1 MRYLNGGQKETYTLV
16 ARKRHIKKILKQQI
30 TNSEIDLT
38 DSAGAAAQQDFFEL
52 LERAQSS
59 RLDDQRCVLPAYFEQ
74 DKQPSSTPS
83 KTTVHKTVTA
93 RIAAAPST
101 KTFNRRT
108 ANRRSVRSKPTRKS
122 KALLAKTP
130 KTTKLVS
137 ENKDVLTKSRKVQ
150 QMLEACLN
158 KNAPYPMIY
167 SHPASEYWIDE
178 ANYSDHQSLPKKT
191 WRARLEFD
199 ETARIYRK
207 YFIGKE
213 HLNFIAK
220 DEKLGPILMSIKTE
234 EQAIRVLL
242 RVSTGSLHKEVPL
255 TAAGKSPLVLAQI
268 VTDNQITADNFL
280 PVFCPNAS
288 QQIAKFDEHSVV
300 MNFKFGVLLQ
310 KFGQTTEEELF
321 CNNSQSPAF
330 DEFLECLGERIV
342 LQEHKGFRGGLDIT
356 NGQTGREAI
365 YEKFKEREIIYH
377 VSTLLPYAEGDP
389 QQLQRKRHIG
399 NDIVAIIFQEENTPF
414 CPEMIAS
421 NFLHSF
427 IVVQP
432 IEPNTPRTK
441 YKVSVAA
448 RNGVPFFGPPLPYPS
463 IFKKGPE
470 FKEFILTKLIN
481 AENACYKSEKFASLQ
496 LRTRTAL
503 LTTLTEELTSETNSF
518 LGASIISPTASPK
531 SPEVPPPQQQ
541 QTTGKIFN
549 TVRRA
554 LTFRSKRDEDS
565 SSMSS
570 TTSNSNN
577 SLNCSDV
584 SNETVSEDK
593 LHHGSETDTGVDSM
607 PEEDDNI
614 SASCKCQREIKFT
627 ETCLREE
634 LNRLKC
640 DKLSLLK
647 QNVVGFWCFFTLCN
661 LCSYYLERLTIVLVK
676 K

>member
-1 MRYLNGGQKETYTLV
+1 MDTTK
-16 ARKRHIKKILKQQI
+16 AFS
-30 TNSEIDLT
+30 NSEKDLI
-38 DSAGAAAQQDFFEL
+38 DSAGAQQDFFEL

-74 DKQPSSTPS
+74 DKENTNPSTPS

-93 RIAAAPST
+93 RITAAPST
-101 KTFNRRT
+101 KNFNRRNV
-108 ANRRSVRSKPTRKS
+108 NRKSVRSKPSRKS
-122 KALLAKTP
+122 KALLAKNP
-130 KTTKLVS
+130 KTTKLVN
-137 ENKDVLTKSRKVQ
+137 ENNEVLTKSKKVQ

-158 KNAPYPMIY
+158 KNAPFPMIY

-191 WRARLEFD
+191 WKAKLEFD

-207 YFIGKE
+207 YFMGKE
-213 HLNFIAK
+213 HLNFVAK
-220 DEKLGPILMSIKTE
+220 DDKLGPILMSIKTE
-234 EQAIRVLL
+234 EQTIRVLL
-242 RVSTGSLHKEVPL
+242 RVSTGSLHKEIPVSS
-255 TAAGKSPLVLAQI
+255 TAKSPLALAQMM
-268 VTDNQITADNFL
+268 TDNQITTDNFV

-288 QQIAKFDEHSVV
+288 QQIVKFDEHSVV
-300 MNFKFGVLLQ
+300 LNFKFGVLLQ

-342 LQEHKGFRGGLDIT
+342 LQDHRGFRGGLDIT
-356 NGQTGREAI
+356 NSQT
-365 YEKFKEREIIYH
+365 
-377 VSTLLPYAEGDP
+377 GDP

-432 IEPNTPRTK
+432 IDPNTQNTK
-441 YKVSVAA
+441 YKVSIAA

-481 AENACYKSEKFASLQ
+481 AENACYKSEKFARLQ

-503 LTTLTEELTSETNSF
+503 LTTLTEELTSETNKF
-518 LGASIISPTASPK
+518 LGITPMISPTASPK
-531 SPEVPPPQQQ
+531 SPEAPPHQQQ

-570 TTSNSNN
+570 TTSNN
-577 SLNCSDV
+577 SLNSSDV
-584 SNETVSEDK
+584 SHETISEDK
-593 LHHGSETDTGVDSM
+593 CQHGSETDTGVDSM

-614 SASCKCQREIKFT
+614 SAACKCQMELKFT

-647 QNVVGFWCFFTLCN
+647 QNVTCQRDIKRLKKKELC
-661 LCSYYLERLTIVLVK
+661 LHTELEVAGKEILRLRSLLKEYV
-676 K
+676 